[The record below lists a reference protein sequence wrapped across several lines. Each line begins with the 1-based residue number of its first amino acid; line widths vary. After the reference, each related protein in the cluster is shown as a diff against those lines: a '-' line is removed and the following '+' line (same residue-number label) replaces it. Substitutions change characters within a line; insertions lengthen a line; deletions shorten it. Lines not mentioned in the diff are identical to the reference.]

1 MMGRRLGTPRWA
13 DNPVVAVTVAV
24 AVAGQK
30 PLRWGRDIGRKEE
43 RVGRLQYVSCV
54 TISDGS

>member
-43 RVGRLQYVSCV
+43 RVGRFH
-54 TISDGS
+54 